1 VVRVA
6 ASDQRSQS
14 RNRDLALE
22 RLAARLAE
30 GLRIEPER
38 RPTRPRPGARA
49 ARLDDKKRRS
59 ETKRLRARPA
69 DD

>member
-1 VVRVA
+1 M
-6 ASDQRSQS
+6 Q
-14 RNRDLALE
+14 

-30 GLRIEPER
+30 GLRVETPR
-38 RPTRPRPGARA
+38 LATRPSRSAKRT
-49 ARLDDKKRRS
+49 RVDDKRRRG